1 MINLL
6 NELLSSI
13 NKLDLKTNISGMKS
27 KKTAVILINVGT
39 PDEPT
44 VKAVRRYLSE
54 FLNDRRVIDIP
65 LVLQKILVNLII
77 VPFRAPKSTK
87 LYQRLWTEKGS
98 PLLYFS
104 EQVQS
109 ELQDKLG
116 TKADVF
122 MAMRYG
128 NPSVGKALSAIKKG
142 NYDRLIIFPMFPQ
155 YASSTN
161 GTAIQ
166 AVFDEVSK
174 WNTIPEVKAINQF
187 YDHPAFLDAFAG
199 RIQSY
204 SPETY
209 DHVVFSYHGLPNRH
223 LEKNH
228 PEESIHTCNC
238 ETSLPGFGKF
248 CYKATCYQTTREL
261 AGRLGLK
268 QGQYSV
274 SFQSRLSNN
283 WMTPFTDKNL
293 LTRVEQG
300 SKNILV
306 AAPAFVAD
314 CLETTVEI
322 GWEYKEMFKANGGE
336 KLQMVESLNDSP
348 GWISAMEEILTPYL

>member
-1 MINLL
+1 M
-6 NELLSSI
+6 
-13 NKLDLKTNISGMKS
+13 KTT
-27 KKTAVILINVGT
+27 KTAVILINVGT
-39 PDEPT
+39 PDKPT
-44 VKAVRRYLSE
+44 VKAVRRYLTE

-87 LYQRLWTEKGS
+87 LYQRLWTDKGS
-98 PLLYFS
+98 PLLYYS
-104 EQVQS
+104 QQVQAG
-109 ELQDKLG
+109 LQKKLDS
-116 TKADVF
+116 KADVF

-128 NPSVGKALSAIKKG
+128 NPSIGKALSAIQKG
-142 NYDRLIIFPMFPQ
+142 NYDRLVIFPMFPQ

-166 AVFDEVSK
+166 AVIDQIRK
-174 WNTIPEVKAINQF
+174 WNTIPETHVVNQF
-187 YDHPAFLDAFAG
+187 YDHPAFLEAFTE

-204 SPETY
+204 QPENF
-209 DHVVFSYHGLPNRH
+209 DHIVFSYHGLPNRH

-228 PEESIHTCNC
+228 PEESINTCNC
-238 ETSLPGFGKF
+238 ETSLPEFGKF

-268 QGQYSV
+268 VGQYSV

-283 WMTPFTDKNL
+283 WMTPFTDQNL
-293 LTRVEQG
+293 ISRAKQG
-300 SKNILV
+300 SKKILV
-306 AAPAFVAD
+306 VAPAFVAD

-322 GWEYKEMFKANGGE
+322 GWEYKEMFIENGGE
-336 KLQMVESLNDSP
+336 NLQMVESLNDSP
-348 GWISAMEEILTPYL
+348 RWIAAMEEILNPYL

>member
-1 MINLL
+1 LKKLL
-6 NELLSSI
+6 ME
-13 NKLDLKTNISGMKS
+13 T

-39 PDEPT
+39 PDEPKVT
-44 VKAVRRYLSE
+44 AVRRYLTE

-104 EQVQS
+104 ES
-109 ELQDKLG
+109 LKDGLQNQLG
-116 TKADVF
+116 SKADVF

-128 NPSVGKALSAIKKG
+128 NPSISKALSVIHAG
-142 NYDRLIIFPMFPQ
+142 NYDRVIVFPQFPQ

-166 AVFDEVSK
+166 AVIDGMRK
-174 WNTIPEVKAINQF
+174 WNTIPEVQIINQF
-187 YDHPAFLDAFAG
+187 YDHPAFLDAFAE
-199 RIQSY
+199 RIRSY
-204 SPETY
+204 QPDKF

-228 PEESIHTCNC
+228 PSESIKTCNC
-238 ETSLPGFGKF
+238 ETALPEFGKF
-248 CYKATCYQTTREL
+248 CYKATCYQTSREL
-261 AGRLGLK
+261 AARLGLTPA
-268 QGQYSV
+268 QYSV

-283 WMTPFTDKNL
+283 WMTPFTDQNL
-293 LTRVEQG
+293 IERAKSG
-300 SKNILV
+300 CKNILV

-322 GWEYKEMFKANGGE
+322 GYEYKEMFAENGGE

-348 GWISAMEEILTPYL
+348 AWIKAMDEILKPYLQ

>member
-1 MINLL
+1 MEN
-6 NELLSSI
+6 
-13 NKLDLKTNISGMKS
+13 
-27 KKTAVILINVGT
+27 KKTAILLINVGT

-98 PLLYFS
+98 PLLYYS
-104 EQVQS
+104 EKVQE
-109 ELQDKLG
+109 ELQKKLDA
-116 TKADVF
+116 KAEVF

-128 NPSVGKALSAIKKG
+128 NPSIGKALAAIKKG
-142 NYDRLIIFPMFPQ
+142 NFDRIVVFPMFPQ

-166 AVFDEVSK
+166 AVMDQIRR
-174 WNTIPEVKAINQF
+174 WNTLPEINAVNQF
-187 YDHPAFLDAFAG
+187 YDHPAFLDAFTA
-199 RIQSY
+199 RIQTY
-204 SPETY
+204 QPENY
-209 DHVVFSYHGLPNRH
+209 DHVIFSYHGLPNRH

-228 PEESIHTCNC
+228 PEESINTCNC
-238 ETSLPGFGKF
+238 ETVLPEFGKF

-261 AGRLGLK
+261 VKRLGLK
-268 QGQYSV
+268 NGQYSV

-293 LTRVEQG
+293 ISRAKQG
-300 SKNILV
+300 NKNVLV
-306 AAPAFVAD
+306 VAPAFVAD

-322 GWEYKEMFKANGGE
+322 GWEYKELFAENGGE
-336 KLQMVESLNDSP
+336 NLQLVESLNDSP
-348 GWISAMEEILTPYL
+348 QWISAMEEILQPYF

>member
-1 MINLL
+1 M
-6 NELLSSI
+6 ER
-13 NKLDLKTNISGMKS
+13 
-27 KKTAVILINVGT
+27 KKTAVLLINVGT
-39 PDEPT
+39 PDEPK
-44 VKAVRRYLSE
+44 VNAVRRYLSE

-87 LYQRLWTEKGS
+87 LYQRLWTKDGS
-98 PLLYFS
+98 PLLYYS
-104 EQVQS
+104 EKVQV
-109 ELQDKLG
+109 ELQKKLNLR
-116 TKADVF
+116 AEVF

-128 NPSVGKALSAIKKG
+128 NPSIGKAVTAIKKG
-142 NYDRLIIFPMFPQ
+142 NFDQLIIFPMFPQ
-155 YASSTN
+155 YASSTS

-166 AVFDEVSK
+166 AVMDQISK
-174 WNTIPEVKAINQF
+174 WNTIPEVHAVNQF
-187 YDHPAFLDAFAG
+187 YDHPAFLDAFTE

-204 SPETY
+204 QPENY

-228 PEESIHTCNC
+228 PEESINACNC
-238 ETSLPGFGKF
+238 ETSLPEFGKF

-261 AGRLGLK
+261 VNRLGLK
-268 QGQYSV
+268 RDQYSV

-293 LTRVEQG
+293 ISRAKQG

-306 AAPAFVAD
+306 VAPAFVAD

-322 GWEYKEMFKANGGE
+322 GWEYKELFAESGGE
-336 KLQMVESLNDSP
+336 KLQLVESLNDSP
-348 GWISAMEEILTPYL
+348 LWISAMEEILNTFI

>member
-1 MINLL
+1 MEN
-6 NELLSSI
+6 
-13 NKLDLKTNISGMKS
+13 
-27 KKTAVILINVGT
+27 KKTAVLLINVGT
-39 PDEPT
+39 PDRPT

-77 VPFRAPKSTK
+77 VPFRAPKSAK
-87 LYQRLWTEKGS
+87 LYQRLWTDKGS
-98 PLLYFS
+98 PLLYYS
-104 EQVQS
+104 ESVQEKLQQ
-109 ELQDKLG
+109 ELDP
-116 TKADVF
+116 KADVF

-128 NPSVGKALSAIKKG
+128 NPSIGKALAAIQKG
-142 NYDRLIIFPMFPQ
+142 NYDKLVILPMFSQ

-166 AVFDEVSK
+166 AVIDEVRK
-174 WNTIPEVKAINQF
+174 WNTIPEIHAINQF
-187 YDHPAFLDAFAG
+187 YDHPAFLDAFTD

-204 SPETY
+204 QPENY
-209 DHVVFSYHGLPNRH
+209 DHVVFTYHGLPNRH

-228 PEESIHTCNC
+228 PDESIRTCNC
-238 ETSLPGFGKF
+238 ETRFPEFGKF

-261 AGRLGLK
+261 VARLGLK
-268 QGQYSV
+268 PGQYSV

-283 WMTPFTDKNL
+283 WMTPFTDQNL
-293 LTRVEQG
+293 TGLAQKGNKKV
-300 SKNILV
+300 LV
-306 AAPAFVAD
+306 VAPAFVAD

-322 GWEYKEMFKANGGE
+322 GWEYKELYEKNGGE

-348 GWISAMEEILTPYL
+348 RWISAMEEILAPYL